1 MVDHVNDYAELKN
14 LLHTMVC
21 SIVDEVE
28 RVEIEASDTQ
38 NGYLFQ
44 IAVSK
49 GDVAKLIGKK
59 GRVATAIR
67 SVVKA
72 AGAKRGVRILVNVLN
87 TPLAAE

>member
-1 MVDHVNDYAELKN
+1 MDQSNIYGELKN
-14 LLHTMVC
+14 LLHVMVC
-21 SIVDEVE
+21 SIVDEVGN
-28 RVEIEASDTQ
+28 VEIECSDTP

-44 IAVSK
+44 VAVAK

-87 TPLAAE
+87 TPIPEE